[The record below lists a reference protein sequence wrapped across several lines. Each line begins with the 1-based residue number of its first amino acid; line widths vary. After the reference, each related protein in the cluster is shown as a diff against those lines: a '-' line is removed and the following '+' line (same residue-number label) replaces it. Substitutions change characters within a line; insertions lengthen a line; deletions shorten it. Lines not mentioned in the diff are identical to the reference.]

1 MNFVSSEYPQID
13 DYILNDLKIEP
24 EDYNFFSD
32 FLNAVEAEFDKQMSS
47 AVLESANSIWQS
59 REELEELEEEQQ
71 KELERQLER
80 EEAEREREIQREIER
95 EKPKEIKL
103 TKTQE
108 TDIKNVIQNEDLTKR
123 EVSIRTLEIVNK
135 PFSLQQ
141 FYDEAGMVQSTAR
154 RELGQAVKRGE
165 IERVSRGV
173 YRRL

>member
-1 MNFVSSEYPQID
+1 MSFNEADYIELVGAID
-13 DYILNDLKIEP
+13 DYIDVNDFETKQEYILEIIDKFSINYELAESIANVYWEYKIFEEP
-24 EDYNFFSD
+24 E
-32 FLNAVEAEFDKQMSS
+32 KP
-47 AVLESANSIWQS
+47 
-59 REELEELEEEQQ
+59 
-71 KELERQLER
+71 KPK
-80 EEAEREREIQREIER
+80 
-95 EKPKEIKL
+95 EKPKEVKL
-103 TKTQE
+103 TQTQE

-141 FYDEAGMVQSTAR
+141 FYDETGMIQSTAR

>member
-1 MNFVSSEYPQID
+1 MTYEDLADWLYYNLDPNDYTSFKDFYKGVAEEFGINDELARNIALPFWEQIE
-13 DYILNDLKIEP
+13 EP
-24 EDYNFFSD
+24 
-32 FLNAVEAEFDKQMSS
+32 K
-47 AVLESANSIWQS
+47 
-59 REELEELEEEQQ
+59 
-71 KELERQLER
+71 
-80 EEAEREREIQREIER
+80 
-95 EKPKEIKL
+95 EKPKPKPKEVKL

-135 PFSLQQ
+135 PFSLKQ
-141 FYDEAGMVQSTAR
+141 FYDETGMIQSTAR

>member
-1 MNFVSSEYPQID
+1 MTYEDMADWLYYNLDPNDYSSLKDFYKGVAEEFGI
-13 DYILNDLKIEP
+13 NDELARNIAIPFWEEAQEQFFEP
-24 EDYNFFSD
+24 P
-32 FLNAVEAEFDKQMSS
+32 
-47 AVLESANSIWQS
+47 
-59 REELEELEEEQQ
+59 EEEII
-71 KELERQLER
+71 
-80 EEAEREREIQREIER
+80 EEP
-95 EKPKEIKL
+95 EKPKPKEVKL

-135 PFSLQQ
+135 PFSLKQ
-141 FYDEAGMVQSTAR
+141 FYDETGMIQSTAR

>member
-1 MNFVSSEYPQID
+1 MSFNEADYVELVGAID
-13 DYILNDLKIEP
+13 DYIDVNDFETKQEYILEIIDKFSINYELAESIANVYWEDKIFEEP
-24 EDYNFFSD
+24 EIIIED
-32 FLNAVEAEFDKQMSS
+32 FVEP
-47 AVLESANSIWQS
+47 
-59 REELEELEEEQQ
+59 
-71 KELERQLER
+71 
-80 EEAEREREIQREIER
+80 
-95 EKPKEIKL
+95 EKPKPKPKEVKL

-123 EVSIRTLEIVNK
+123 EVSIRTLEIVNR

-141 FYDEAGMVQSTAR
+141 FYDETGMIQSTAR

>member
-1 MNFVSSEYPQID
+1 MTYEDMGDYMDEFYD
-13 DYILNDLKIEP
+13 CDYIESFYSL
-24 EDYNFFSD
+24 EDF
-32 FLNAVEAEFDKQMSS
+32 A
-47 AVLESANSIWQS
+47 QS
-59 REELEELEEEQQ
+59 V
-71 KELERQLER
+71 
-80 EEAEREREIQREIER
+80 QREFNGIPFEVAMDLAEPLWLDCLEAGLTKDQMIDEDTGIVI
-95 EKPKEIKL
+95 EKPKPKPKEVKV

-141 FYDEAGMVQSTAR
+141 FYDETGMIQSTAR

>member
-1 MNFVSSEYPQID
+1 MTYEDMADWLYYNLDPD
-13 DYILNDLKIEP
+13 DYASFKAFYKGVAEEFGINDELARNIALPFWEQIEEP
-24 EDYNFFSD
+24 
-32 FLNAVEAEFDKQMSS
+32 K
-47 AVLESANSIWQS
+47 
-59 REELEELEEEQQ
+59 
-71 KELERQLER
+71 
-80 EEAEREREIQREIER
+80 
-95 EKPKEIKL
+95 EKPKPKPKEVKL

-141 FYDEAGMVQSTAR
+141 FYDETGMVQSTAR

>member
-1 MNFVSSEYPQID
+1 LDPN
-13 DYILNDLKIEP
+13 DYTSFKDFYKGVAKEFGINDELARNIAKPFWEEIEEP
-24 EDYNFFSD
+24 E
-32 FLNAVEAEFDKQMSS
+32 KP
-47 AVLESANSIWQS
+47 
-59 REELEELEEEQQ
+59 
-71 KELERQLER
+71 KPKPK
-80 EEAEREREIQREIER
+80 
-95 EKPKEIKL
+95 EKPKEVKL

-135 PFSLQQ
+135 PFSLKQ
-141 FYDEAGMVQSTAR
+141 FYDETGMIQSTAR

>member
-1 MNFVSSEYPQID
+1 MTYDDMADWLDENIFPSDYGSLEDYAQSISNEFGINMELAMALARPFWEEYLEERFRQES
-13 DYILNDLKIEP
+13 LEAFEEP
-24 EDYNFFSD
+24 E
-32 FLNAVEAEFDKQMSS
+32 KP
-47 AVLESANSIWQS
+47 
-59 REELEELEEEQQ
+59 
-71 KELERQLER
+71 KPKPK
-80 EEAEREREIQREIER
+80 
-95 EKPKEIKL
+95 EKPKEVKL
-103 TKTQE
+103 TQTQE

-141 FYDEAGMVQSTAR
+141 FYDETGMIQSTAR

>member
-1 MNFVSSEYPQID
+1 MTYDDMADWLDENIFPSDYGSLEDYARVISNEFEINIELAMALARPFWEEYLEERFQQESLD
-13 DYILNDLKIEP
+13 DFEP
-24 EDYNFFSD
+24 EP
-32 FLNAVEAEFDKQMSS
+32 EKP
-47 AVLESANSIWQS
+47 
-59 REELEELEEEQQ
+59 
-71 KELERQLER
+71 KPKPK
-80 EEAEREREIQREIER
+80 
-95 EKPKEIKL
+95 EKPKEVKL
-103 TKTQE
+103 TQTQE

-141 FYDEAGMVQSTAR
+141 FYDETGMIQSTAR

>member
-1 MNFVSSEYPQID
+1 MTYDDMADWLDDNID
-13 DYILNDLKIEP
+13 PNDFDTLEDYAKAIENEFGINIEVAIALARPFWEEIEEP
-24 EDYNFFSD
+24 EIIIED
-32 FLNAVEAEFDKQMSS
+32 FVEP
-47 AVLESANSIWQS
+47 
-59 REELEELEEEQQ
+59 
-71 KELERQLER
+71 ERPKPKP
-80 EEAEREREIQREIER
+80 
-95 EKPKEIKL
+95 KPKEVKL

-135 PFSLQQ
+135 PFSLKQ
-141 FYDEAGMVQSTAR
+141 FYDETGMIQSTAR